1 MRKTALFYPLL
12 FRNKSSWNTVNCDT
26 CHIFIET
33 TFVDIL
39 IYSDSLTQT
48 IQEPHSGVFCIPN
61 YPIQCSKAR
70 KWFPVFRLYIF
81 SLITSE
87 KSGRRKRPNYHH
99 SVESKS
105 PQFLTRFFKTLY
117 ANYSTLQ
124 ARSNGGIRSSV
135 LKTV

>member
-1 MRKTALFYPLL
+1 MRKTALFYSLL

-70 KWFPVFRLYIF
+70 KWFPVFRLY
-81 SLITSE
+81 LITSE
-87 KSGRRKRPNYHH
+87 KSGCWKRSNYRHF
-99 SVESKS
+99 VECIS
-105 PQFLTRFFKTLY
+105 PQFLIGFFKTLY

-124 ARSNGGIRSSV
+124 AWSNGQSPVSV
-135 LKTV
+135 LLAV